1 MSVSYKGSTTASKTV
16 CQRSNRWTG
25 AIRRKNMKKL
35 TIKNLQINI
44 TGMREDDFFSLTD
57 IAKQKNFEDPNG
69 VIKTWMRR
77 VDTLE
82 FLFYWESMMNKDFRP
97 VDFDGSKAKP
107 GENAF
112 TMSPT
117 KWISLTNAIGIKVK
131 LGRGDAGTYAH
142 KDIAFEFASWI
153 SAEFKVLLIREY
165 QRLKE
170 EENKRLDWAG
180 KRQLSSLNYLLQT
193 DAIKN
198 HIIQVDL
205 KPQQISFVYA
215 SEADVINVAL
225 FGVTANEWKNANP
238 NFQGNIR
245 DNANI
250 IELTILSNLE
260 LLNSKLI
267 EKSFSQ
273 SDRLLLLNEEANKEK
288 LLFTSYKP
296 KLLQ

>member
-1 MSVSYKGSTTASKTV
+1 
-16 CQRSNRWTG
+16 
-25 AIRRKNMKKL
+25 MKKF
-35 TIKNLQINI
+35 TIKNLDINI
-44 TGMREDDFFSLTD
+44 SGVNEDDYISLTD
-57 IAKQKNFEDPNG
+57 IARSKNPDNPND
-69 VIKTWMRR
+69 VIRNWLRR

-82 FLFYWESMMNKDFRP
+82 FLFYWETLANKNFKP
-97 VDFDGSKAKP
+97 VDFDGSEAKP

-112 TMSPT
+112 TMSPS
-117 KWISLTNAIGIKVK
+117 KWIELTNAIGLKVK

-193 DAIKN
+193 DAIKKN
-198 HIIQVDL
+198 IIRVDL
-205 KPQQISFVYA
+205 KPQQISFIYA

-225 FGVTANEWKNANP
+225 FGVTANEWKQGNP
-238 NFQGNIR
+238 NQNGNIR
-245 DNANI
+245 DFANV

-267 EKSFSQ
+267 EKRISQ
-273 SDRLLLLNEEANKEK
+273 SDRLVLLNEEANKEK

-296 KLLQ
+296 KLLE

>member
-1 MSVSYKGSTTASKTV
+1 
-16 CQRSNRWTG
+16 
-25 AIRRKNMKKL
+25 MKKI
-35 TIKNLQINI
+35 TIKNLDINI
-44 TGMREDDFFSLTD
+44 SGVNEDDYFSLTD
-57 IAKQKNFEDPNG
+57 IARSKNPENPND
-69 VIKTWMRR
+69 VIRNWLRK

-82 FLFYWESMMNKDFRP
+82 FLFYWETLTNKNFRP
-97 VDFDGSKAKP
+97 TDFDGSEAKP

-112 TMSPT
+112 TMSPS
-117 KWISLTNAIGIKVK
+117 KWIELTNAIGLKVK

-193 DAIKN
+193 DAIKKN
-198 HIIQVDL
+198 IIKVDL
-205 KPQQISFVYA
+205 KPHQISFLYA

-225 FGVTANEWKNANP
+225 FGATAAEWKQANP
-238 NFQGNIR
+238 NSNGNIR
-245 DNANI
+245 DFANV

-267 EKSFSQ
+267 EKGISQ
-273 SDRLLLLNEEANKEK
+273 SDRLVLLNEEANKEK

>member
-1 MSVSYKGSTTASKTV
+1 
-16 CQRSNRWTG
+16 
-25 AIRRKNMKKL
+25 MKKL
-35 TIKNLQINI
+35 TIKNLDINI
-44 TGMREDDFFSLTD
+44 SGVNEDDYFSLTD
-57 IAKQKNFEDPNG
+57 IARSKNPENPND
-69 VIKTWMRR
+69 VIRNWLRK

-82 FLFYWESMMNKDFRP
+82 FLFYWETLTNKNFRP
-97 VDFDGSKAKP
+97 TDFDGSEAKP

-112 TMSPT
+112 TMSPS
-117 KWISLTNAIGIKVK
+117 KWIELTNAIGLKVK

-193 DAIKN
+193 DAIKKN
-198 HIIQVDL
+198 IIKVDL
-205 KPQQISFVYA
+205 KPHQISFLYA

-225 FGVTANEWKNANP
+225 FGATAAEWKQANP
-238 NFQGNIR
+238 NSNGNIR
-245 DNANI
+245 DFANV

-267 EKSFSQ
+267 EKGISQ
-273 SDRLLLLNEEANKEK
+273 SDRIVLLNEEANKEK

>member
-1 MSVSYKGSTTASKTV
+1 
-16 CQRSNRWTG
+16 
-25 AIRRKNMKKL
+25 MKKL
-35 TIKNLQINI
+35 TIKNLDINI
-44 TGMREDDFFSLTD
+44 TGVNEDDYISLTD
-57 IAKQKNFEDPNG
+57 IARSKNSEEPFI
-69 VIKTWMRR
+69 VICNWLRR
-77 VDTLE
+77 IDTLE
-82 FLFYWESMMNKDFRP
+82 FLHFWEFIFNSEFKP
-97 VDFDGSKAKP
+97 IDFDMFKTKP
-107 GENAF
+107 GTNAF
-112 TMSPT
+112 TMSPA
-117 KWISLTNAIGIKVK
+117 KWINLTNAIGLRVK
-131 LGRGDAGTYAH
+131 SGRNGGGTYAH

-193 DAIKN
+193 DAIKKN
-198 HIIQVDL
+198 IIQIDL
-205 KPQQISFVYA
+205 KPQQISFIYA

-225 FGVTANEWKNANP
+225 FGVTANEWKQANP
-238 NFQGNIR
+238 NQNGNIR
-245 DNANI
+245 DFANV

-267 EKSFSQ
+267 EKGIPQ
-273 SDRLLLLNEEANKEK
+273 SDRLVLLNEEANKEK

>member
-1 MSVSYKGSTTASKTV
+1 MD
-16 CQRSNRWTG
+16 
-25 AIRRKNMKKL
+25 KL
-35 TIKNLQINI
+35 LIKNINVNVV
-44 TGMREDDFFSLTD
+44 GFSDEDYFSLTD
-57 IAKQKNFEDPNG
+57 IAKSKNTENPNG
-69 VIKTWMRR
+69 VIEHWLRR
-77 VDTLE
+77 TDTLE
-82 FLFYWESMMNKDFRP
+82 FLFIWERICNPNFKPTDFGG
-97 VDFDGSKAKP
+97 FKSKP

-112 TMSPT
+112 TISPK
-117 KWISLTNAIGIKVK
+117 KWIELTNAIGLKVK
-131 LGRGDAGTYAH
+131 SGRFGGGTYAH

-198 HIIQVDL
+198 HIIQVNL
-205 KPQQISFVYA
+205 KPQQISYVYA

-225 FGVTANEWKNANP
+225 FGITANEWKHVNP
-238 NFQGNIR
+238 NLQGNIR
-245 DNANI
+245 DYANI

-267 EKSFSQ
+267 EKNIDQ
-273 SDRLLLLNEEANKEK
+273 AQRLVLLNKEANKEK
-288 LLFTSYKP
+288 SLFISYKP

>member
-1 MSVSYKGSTTASKTV
+1 
-16 CQRSNRWTG
+16 
-25 AIRRKNMKKL
+25 MKKL
-35 TIKNLQINI
+35 TIKNLDISI
-44 TGMREDDFFSLTD
+44 TGDNEDDYISLTD
-57 IAKQKNFEDPNG
+57 IAKSKNPESPND
-69 VIKTWMRR
+69 VIGHWLRR

-82 FLFYWESMMNKDFRP
+82 FLFVWEGICNKNFKPTDFGGFKSR
-97 VDFDGSKAKP
+97 P

-112 TMSPT
+112 TISPK
-117 KWISLTNAIGIKVK
+117 KWIELTNAIGLKVK
-131 LGRGDAGTYAH
+131 SGRSDGGTYAH

-193 DAIKN
+193 DAIKKN
-198 HIIQVDL
+198 IIQIDL
-205 KPQQISFVYA
+205 KPQQISFIYA

-225 FGVTANEWKNANP
+225 FGVTANEWKQANP
-238 NFQGNIR
+238 NSNGNIR
-245 DNANI
+245 DFANV

-267 EKSFSQ
+267 EKGISQ
-273 SDRLLLLNEEANKEK
+273 SDRIVLLNEEANKEK
-288 LLFTSYKP
+288 VLFTSYKP